1 MQLYFLKHAYRL
13 SRSSCMNRANVG
25 YSLTVEFSLEPRC
38 QVQRGLSSGKN
49 KKPLRHEHTME
60 RAKSFFFF
68 FLLVSIVT
76 LGGGCA
82 TLPNVTEMMDEAP
95 TTQTPPQITSAKG
108 LLSPKQSKALMER
121 LKRSVGATDILERYT
136 AVIESVSE
144 SPLTKGNKVTL
155 LVDGAATYAAMFKAV
170 DNARDHINIE
180 TYTIEDIEDETGRK
194 FADLLLQKQAEGLQ
208 VNLIYDSLGSFS
220 TPAAFFQRLRDGGIQ
235 VLEFNPQN
243 PLKAHGKWRLAKS
256 DHRKILIVDG
266 KVAITGGVNI
276 SQVYSSGSSGVGG
289 EKEAEIP
296 WRDTDVQIE
305 GPAVAEFQKL
315 FLDTWQQQKG
325 PKLPDRNYFP
335 DMKEQGN
342 ALVGVLGSTPG
353 EANRITFI
361 MYVAAI
367 TFAENSL
374 HMTNAYFDPD
384 RQTIEALEEA
394 AKRGVD
400 VKIILPGATDEN
412 MAQLAGEH
420 FYSGLLKSGVKLYR
434 RRNALLHAK
443 TLVIDGIW
451 STVGSTNMDF
461 WSFSSDDEVNAVILN
476 REFAGEMEKM
486 FAGDLAE
493 SDEVRWQEWK
503 KRPLS
508 LKVKEWFSHLLAHWL

>member
-1 MQLYFLKHAYRL
+1 
-13 SRSSCMNRANVG
+13 
-25 YSLTVEFSLEPRC
+25 
-38 QVQRGLSSGKN
+38 
-49 KKPLRHEHTME
+49 
-60 RAKSFFFF
+60 
-68 FLLVSIVT
+68 
-76 LGGGCA
+76 
-82 TLPNVTEMMDEAP
+82 
-95 TTQTPPQITSAKG
+95 
-108 LLSPKQSKALMER
+108 MER
-121 LKRSVGATDILERYT
+121 LQRSVDPTDMLQRYS

-170 DNARDHINIE
+170 ENARDHINIE
-180 TYTIEDIEDETGRK
+180 TYTMEDIEDETGRK

-374 HMTNAYFDPD
+374 HMTNAYFVPD
-384 RQTIEALEEA
+384 SQILKALTDA

-400 VKIILPGATDEN
+400 VKIILPGATDRSL
-412 MAQLAGEH
+412 AQYAGQYH
-420 FYSGLLKSGVKLYR
+420 YSDLLKSGVRLYK
-434 RRNALLHAK
+434 RRNVLLHAK
-443 TLVIDGIW
+443 TLVIDDVW
-451 STVGSTNMDF
+451 STVGSTNMEW
-461 WSFSSDDEVNAVILN
+461 WSFSTNDEVNAVILN
-476 REFAGEMEKM
+476 REFAMEMEKM
-486 FAGDLAE
+486 FARDLAE
-493 SDEVRWQEWK
+493 SDQIRWEEWK
-503 KRPLS
+503 KRPL
-508 LKVKEWFSHLLAHWL
+508 LIKIREWFSHLFAHRSDSNVENGFA

>member
-1 MQLYFLKHAYRL
+1 M
-13 SRSSCMNRANVG
+13 MNKI
-25 YSLTVEFSLEPRC
+25 F
-38 QVQRGLSSGKN
+38 
-49 KKPLRHEHTME
+49 
-60 RAKSFFFF
+60 SFFFF
-68 FLLVSIVT
+68 SLLVSIVT

-82 TLPNVTEMMDEAP
+82 TLPNVTETINEAP
-95 TTQTPPQITSAKG
+95 TTQAPPQIASAKG

-121 LKRSVGATDILERYT
+121 LQRSVDPTDMLQRYS

-170 DNARDHINIE
+170 ENARDHINIE
-180 TYTIEDIEDETGRK
+180 TYTMEDIEDETGRK

-374 HMTNAYFDPD
+374 HMTNAYFVPD
-384 RQTIEALEEA
+384 SQILKALTDA

-400 VKIILPGATDEN
+400 VKIILPGATDRSL
-412 MAQLAGEH
+412 AQYAGQYH
-420 FYSGLLKSGVKLYR
+420 YSDLLKSGVRLYK
-434 RRNALLHAK
+434 RRNVLLHAK
-443 TLVIDGIW
+443 TLVIDDVW
-451 STVGSTNMDF
+451 STVGSTNMEW
-461 WSFSSDDEVNAVILN
+461 WSFSTNDEVNAVILN
-476 REFAGEMEKM
+476 REFAMEMEKM
-486 FAGDLAE
+486 FARDLAE
-493 SDEVRWQEWK
+493 SDQIRWEEWK
-503 KRPLS
+503 KRPL
-508 LKVKEWFSHLLAHWL
+508 LIKIREWFSHLFAHRSDSNVENGFA